1 MAMSK
6 EAKTKVDNI
15 LGRLDKMAGFIQAN
29 REKLGMDFKTAKELV
44 NGLDLTADE
53 IEKMAYGPD
62 SLSRRQVEVLKTA
75 EVIQKDADEPYMDT
89 FKNPMKPIQTN
100 ADEPYM
106 SAYGDDQSSAV
117 NHGKST
123 TGRPLA
129 P

>member
-6 EAKTKVDNI
+6 EAKTKVDSI
-15 LGRLDKMAGFIQAN
+15 LGRLDKMAGFIQEN
-29 REKLGMDFKTAKELV
+29 CEKLGMDFATAKELV
-44 NGLDLTADE
+44 NGLDVTADE

-75 EVIQKDADEPYMDT
+75 EVIQRDSDESYMDT
-89 FKNPMKPIQTN
+89 FKNPQQPRQTN

-106 SAYGDDQSSAV
+106 AAYQSDDSSAV
-117 NHGKST
+117 HHGKST

>member
-6 EAKTKVDNI
+6 QAKAKVDSI
-15 LGRLDKMAGFIQAN
+15 LGRLDKMAGFIQEN
-29 REKLGMDFKTAKELV
+29 REKLGMDFSTAKELV
-44 NGLDLTADE
+44 NGLDVVADE
-53 IEKMAYGPD
+53 IEKMAYGPE

-75 EVIQKDADEPYMDT
+75 EVIQRDADESYMDT
-89 FKNPMKPIQTN
+89 FKNPMQPIQTN
-100 ADEPYM
+100 GDEPYM

-123 TGRPLA
+123 SGRPLA

>member
-15 LGRLDKMAGFIQAN
+15 LGRLDKMAGFIQEN
-29 REKLGMDFKTAKELV
+29 REKLGMDFATAKELV
-44 NGLDLTADE
+44 NGLDVTADE
-53 IEKMAYGPD
+53 IEKMAYGPE
-62 SLSRRQVEVLKTA
+62 SLSRRQIEVLKTA